1 MDIEFSDVIQCEN
14 ENCDEFRQ
22 KTVLS
27 RLSIEEQ
34 FKSKYLVV
42 ADGNTWT
49 FRFPT
54 FLVSNSV
61 VFYNGIYNV

>member
-1 MDIEFSDVIQCEN
+1 MSFSVKMRIVMNLDK
-14 ENCDEFRQ
+14 

-54 FLVSNSV
+54 FLGSNSV